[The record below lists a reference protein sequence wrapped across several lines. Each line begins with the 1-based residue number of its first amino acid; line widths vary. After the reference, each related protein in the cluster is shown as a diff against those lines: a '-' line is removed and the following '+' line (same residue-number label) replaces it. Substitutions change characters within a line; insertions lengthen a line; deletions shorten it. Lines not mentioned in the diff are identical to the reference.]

1 MKDLLKNKKTLIG
14 IIIAIILIVVLAI
27 VIGIMTVTNNAKQL
41 VLLTQEA
48 EKLNNLDIE
57 TDEIDMDIKT
67 KGSYAVV
74 EKTMKEY
81 LNDTKV
87 TCTELVDLCTNGDLD
102 KILSAENIKE
112 DGPEFVATKEKLN
125 TFKTKINEYIDKC
138 NTLINEDNINNAI
151 NDKRVSEK
159 YKELYRSLMLD
170 EESKNSLNETK
181 QSLNTSAEQINKSL
195 DKMSRILEFLS
206 DNKDSWELVNDKIQ
220 FKNISKLTEYYKV
233 INE

>member
-1 MKDLLKNKKTLIG
+1 MKELLKNKKTLVG
-14 IIIAIILIVVLAI
+14 IIIAIVLIVVLAI
-27 VIGIMTVTNNAKQL
+27 GAGVMIIANNGKQL
-41 VLLTQEA
+41 ILLTQEA

-57 TDEIDMDIKT
+57 KDEIDMDIKT

-81 LNDTKV
+81 LNDTKT
-87 TCTELVDLCTNGDLD
+87 TCTELVDLCTNSELD
-102 KILSAENIKE
+102 KILSSENIKE
-112 DGPEFVATKEKLN
+112 DGPEFTTTKEKLN
-125 TFKTKINEYIDKC
+125 NFKTKINEYIEKC

-151 NDKRVSEK
+151 NDKKVGEK
-159 YKELYRSLMLD
+159 YKELYRNLMLD
-170 EESKNSLNETK
+170 EESKESLNKTK
-181 QSLNTSAEQINKSL
+181 ESLNTSAEQINKSL
-195 DKMSRILEFLS
+195 DKMSKVLNFLS